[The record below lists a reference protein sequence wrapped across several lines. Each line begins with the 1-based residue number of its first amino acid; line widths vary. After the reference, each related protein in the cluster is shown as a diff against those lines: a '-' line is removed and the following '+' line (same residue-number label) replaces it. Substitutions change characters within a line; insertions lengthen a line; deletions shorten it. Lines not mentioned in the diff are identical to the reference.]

1 MTSTDY
7 KQILLN
13 AYKNIELSD
22 EDFESTLDHY
32 TSLVIA
38 ENTLKTSEQLN

>member
-1 MTSTDY
+1 MTSADY

-13 AYKNIELSD
+13 EYESQESTL

-32 TSLVIA
+32 ISLVIA